1 MQTLLPLLQMLTGVA
16 LIAMILLQAKGTGLS
31 SRFGGAGMF
40 YQSRR
45 GIEKIFFRL
54 TIALAA
60 IVGVLS
66 VLNIWLA
73 P

>member
-1 MQTLLPLLQMLTGVA
+1 
-16 LIAMILLQAKGTGLS
+16 MILLQAKGTGLS
-31 SRFGGAGMF
+31 STFGGAGMF

>member
-31 SRFGGAGMF
+31 STFGGAGMF

>member
-1 MQTLLPLLQMLTGVA
+1 MQTLLPLLQMLTAGT
-16 LIAMILLQAKGTGLS
+16 LIAVILLQAKGTGLS
-31 SRFGGAGMF
+31 STFGGAGMF

-54 TIALAA
+54 TVALAV
-60 IVGVLS
+60 IVGILS